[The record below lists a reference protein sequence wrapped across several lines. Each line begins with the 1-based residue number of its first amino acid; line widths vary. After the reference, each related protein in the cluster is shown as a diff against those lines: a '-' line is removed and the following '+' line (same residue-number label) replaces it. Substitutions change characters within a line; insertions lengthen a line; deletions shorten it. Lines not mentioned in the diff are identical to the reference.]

1 MKRAF
6 RALKIFIILV
16 LIISGVTQLPPFQT
30 AILNYATDIAT
41 ESLGLDMDV
50 GAVEIHLFQRTL
62 TLSDLTCN
70 TGGAEVLCSTLD
82 LKYKG
87 ANSEGVSEFGKIR
100 LDGVRFFADSLEQIY
115 DAFPSD
121 STGEYSRRKML
132 FERFEMSNF
141 EWF

>member
-50 GAVEIHLFQRTL
+50 GAVEIHLFK
-62 TLSDLTCN
+62 
-70 TGGAEVLCSTLD
+70 E
-82 LKYKG
+82 
-87 ANSEGVSEFGKIR
+87 
-100 LDGVRFFADSLEQIY
+100 
-115 DAFPSD
+115 P
-121 STGEYSRRKML
+121 
-132 FERFEMSNF
+132 
-141 EWF
+141 